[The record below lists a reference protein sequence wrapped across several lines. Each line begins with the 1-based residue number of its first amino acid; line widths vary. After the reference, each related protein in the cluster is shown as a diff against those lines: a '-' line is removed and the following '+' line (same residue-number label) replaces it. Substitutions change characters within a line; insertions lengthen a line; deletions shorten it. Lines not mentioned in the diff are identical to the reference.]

1 MQCKLRN
8 LRSDTQDFSQQE
20 YTMSQF
26 KFVSNRSVKN
36 EKGEETGKI
45 KIFVKADSNKA
56 EGDYKCP
63 ECLNEGK
70 INQEFSRP
78 FSVICQKCNFKINL
92 PKLKEEMKKEKNA
105 EKKKRQA
112 EIMEQAKK
120 LAEQG

>member
-1 MQCKLRN
+1 MNNTTINRYN
-8 LRSDTQDFSQQE
+8 LVPTTFFSKSAVS
-20 YTMSQF
+20 YPFMGQF

-45 KIFVKADSNKA
+45 KIFVKSDSNTA

-78 FSVICQKCNFKINL
+78 FFVICQKCNFKINL
-92 PKLKEEMKKEKNA
+92 PKLKERYSFVLKSVA
-105 EKKKRQA
+105 
-112 EIMEQAKK
+112 
-120 LAEQG
+120 L